1 MFAYMEILFELDIL
15 RDRYSSYYTYSVF
28 AKARGRI
35 EFFINSYSAL
45 VIQHYSI
52 YKILKKIKDKNLVA
66 FLNQEF
72 PEQQVAAGTYDRL
85 KEQVENHLERLS
97 DSISGHFWLIIKR
110 PLDYFEKQS
119 YKVWSPLMERAALRI
134 TFIRMT
140 DREFHITAK
149 QIQSYVGRLETGD
162 ILFERRE
169 WNANNLG
176 IPGFWT
182 HNALYVGSIDKLDR
196 ELQGVA
202 ELNGLSFSQY
212 LQKENPDAYNKML
225 SRDKF
230 GYEYAIIELK
240 RGVIFESLEE
250 STRADSLGVLRVKN
264 LTASDKFNIVMEA
277 MSHVGKPYDYDFD
290 FSTDNALICS
300 ELTYKSHK
308 VTGKL
313 HADLRTVSGRP
324 MISPNQLA
332 EKFVQEYKR
341 DSELEFVLFLDGDE
355 KEGVAHEYGVDEF
368 ISSVSRPKWNAARQ
382 LVGSR

>member
-1 MFAYMEILFELDIL
+1 MCY
-15 RDRYSSYYTYSVF
+15 
-28 AKARGRI
+28 
-35 EFFINSYSAL
+35 FFVTKLLEVN
-45 VIQHYSI
+45 
-52 YKILKKIKDKNLVA
+52 
-66 FLNQEF
+66 
-72 PEQQVAAGTYDRL
+72 YDV
-85 KEQVENHLERLS
+85 VENHLERLS

-182 HNALYVGSIDKLDR
+182 HNALYVGTIDKLDR